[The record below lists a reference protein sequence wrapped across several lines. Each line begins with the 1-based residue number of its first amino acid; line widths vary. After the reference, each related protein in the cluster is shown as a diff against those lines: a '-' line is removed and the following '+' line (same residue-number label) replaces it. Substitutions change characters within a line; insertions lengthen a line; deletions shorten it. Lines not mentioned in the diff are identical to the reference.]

1 MPLIDPDKIGWSLT
15 KIFAVELF
23 SLAVI
28 LFLVFIT
35 SRRIPQPFKAGDE
48 CDTTLSEAKTWYNV
62 VYEKNYL

>member
-28 LFLVFIT
+28 LFLVFI
-35 SRRIPQPFKAGDE
+35 
-48 CDTTLSEAKTWYNV
+48 L
-62 VYEKNYL
+62 